1 MSKLYFENE
10 LGASLD
16 LQSVETCFYE
26 DIDALGVEYNANYI
40 NVGDVFVRNYLD
52 PKQTEFN
59 FKLNFFQP
67 KVYEKVQ
74 SVGNFLMS
82 ATSLILVYKP
92 DLESGIEY
100 RREVELTSFVKNT
113 GTTGYLSYSIKLSAL
128 SLFYYKRQ
136 TKFYIK
142 ALDGEMR
149 YDFRWDVRFND
160 YADRAVTV
168 PSGSHVDIAFDLEI
182 DGYTENP
189 KVEIIVGEKVV
200 NSIVFPVTLLEGEKL
215 IYSSQDKDL
224 KVKKVDKSGNITNI
238 YTLFDLEDNI
248 FFKIPKTGAVVK
260 FTADTK
266 VFNTIIFTVYNYF
279 KVV

>member
-26 DIDALGVEYNANYI
+26 DIDALGVEYNASYI
-40 NVGDVFVRNYLD
+40 SVGDVFVRDYLD
-52 PKQTEFN
+52 PKQTEFS

-74 SVGNFLMS
+74 TVGNFLMS

-100 RREVELTSFVKNT
+100 RREVELTSFTKNS
-113 GTTGYLSYSIKLSAL
+113 GTTGYLSYTIKLAAL

-142 ALDGEMR
+142 AMEGEMR
-149 YDFRWDVRFND
+149 YDFRWDVSFND
-160 YADRAVTV
+160 YADRTV
-168 PSGSHVDIAFDLEI
+168 IIPDGSHVDLAFDLTI
-182 DGYTENP
+182 YGYTENP
-189 KVEIIVGEKVV
+189 KVEIINGDQVV

-224 KVKKVDKSGNITNI
+224 KVKKVDVDGTIHNI
-238 YTLFDLEDNI
+238 YTLFNLEDNI
-248 FFKIPKTGAVVK
+248 FFKIPKSGATVK
-260 FTADTK
+260 FTADTE
-266 VFNTIIFTVYNYF
+266 VLNTIVLTVYNYF
-279 KVV
+279 KIV